1 MERLAPK
8 RPSGISKNGL
18 RTWGMLFMA
27 AEVISCAVLQNQILG
42 LGTISNSELLQA
54 MQSSETVM
62 NIATIAIVLKALGAC
77 AVPIFAFMLTEG
89 AKHTSNFRAYLTRIL
104 GLAVVSEIPYN
115 LAYSGKFLDL
125 STRNPVF
132 SLVFALLVLYFFQR
146 YDRKKAG
153 DILIRIVVTLAAMGW
168 CVMLGIGQGS
178 AVVLVS
184 VVLWLLW
191 DKPLLRNIA
200 GATVLMLCSM
210 FSIFLMAAPMSFL
223 AIHFY
228 NGERG
233 EENRVITYGAYPVL
247 FLQVALAG
255 MILI

>member
-1 MERLAPK
+1 MERLEPD
-8 RPSGISKNGL
+8 RPSGIGKNAL

-27 AEVISCAVLQNQILG
+27 ADVISCALLQNRLLG
-42 LGTISNSELLQA
+42 LGTISTGQLLQSLQASNDA
-54 MQSSETVM
+54 MT
-62 NIATIAIVLKALGAC
+62 IATIAIVLKVLGAC
-77 AVPIFAFMLTEG
+77 AVPVFAFMLAEG
-89 AKHTSNFRAYLTRIL
+89 AKHTSNFRAYLIRVL

-115 LAYSGKFLDL
+115 FAYSGKLLDL

-132 SLVFALLVLYFFQR
+132 GLVFALLVLYFFQR

-153 DILIRIVVTLAAMGW
+153 DLLIRVIVTLAAMSW

-178 AVVLVS
+178 AVVLVT
-184 VVLWLLW
+184 VVLWVLW

-228 NGERG
+228 NGEQG
-233 EENRVITYGAYPVL
+233 EENRMIPYGANPALLV
-247 FLQVALAG
+247 VAALEG

>member
-1 MERLAPK
+1 MERLEPN
-8 RPSGISKNGL
+8 RPSGIGKNAL

-27 AEVISCAVLQNQILG
+27 ADVISCALLQNRLLG
-42 LGTISNSELLQA
+42 LGTISTGQLLQSLQASNDA
-54 MQSSETVM
+54 MT
-62 NIATIAIVLKALGAC
+62 IATIAIVLKVLGVC
-77 AVPIFAFMLTEG
+77 AVPVFAFMLAEG
-89 AKHTSNFRAYLTRIL
+89 AKHTSNFRAYLIRIL

-115 LAYSGKFLDL
+115 FAYSGKLLDF

-132 SLVFALLVLYFFQR
+132 GLVFALLVLYFFQR

-153 DILIRIVVTLAAMGW
+153 DLLIRVIVTLAAMGW
-168 CVMLGIGQGS
+168 CVMLGIGQGC
-178 AVVLVS
+178 AVVLVT
-184 VVLWLLW
+184 VVLWVLW

-200 GATVLMLCSM
+200 GATVLMLCSV

-228 NGERG
+228 NGEQG
-233 EENRVITYGAYPVL
+233 EENRMITYGAYPSLLVL
-247 FLQVALAG
+247 AALAG